1 MFNVL
6 FRNQVKL
13 IAQQS
18 LYWGTALVLILLA
31 LALYNLYFVDQA
43 TTFWDGETSPPARYM
58 IIYLGGIPLVLMML
72 VSCFISTRTYSK
84 ESHVKIQEVL
94 FTKPF
99 GNLVHALSSTL
110 ATTLFCTLPIV
121 GFIACVYVGSFA
133 QNWFNADVF
142 EPFELASTCMFLVFT
157 TFVSLY
163 FVSLLSYYVYY
174 AIRIP
179 ILSVLASTA
188 ITVGIIYLLTRVTFN
203 QFVLY
208 KFLPLVGDVASD
220 MVADNFDIL
229 DYSRFFAF
237 ICLCAT
243 LVVGATWILSRW
255 DQRETSRILLSGFLG
270 AITCIGFAILF
281 LSWFNQNS
289 NIQKWQQHAIEA
301 KDGIT
306 LDVQMVSGSVVIE
319 PGKNIEANITI
330 TGTLDDNIGV
340 DDQLLFWLNPG
351 FKVHGVQL
359 DDREVQF
366 DVDASKLLVNLSN
379 EKTKDELVEMTIKY
393 RGRPNTR
400 YGYQDTSLDIANTP
414 YWDQLISYFGMSP
427 GIFDRKYVAL
437 PYATHWLPTSS
448 LRTKNGA
455 SSADFVE
462 ADLSITIPAD
472 WLVFLSGSTLE
483 EVQPT
488 DINKRTVR
496 VATQHPL
503 AGLSLYASDLTKYS
517 TELDSVDVDVTLELY
532 ASDRHISMLR
542 EKADYETYL
551 QIFETWFVESLT
563 TAQDLGQSFP
573 CDTFRLV
580 AVPSDLRVY
589 NGGIFLDS
597 LITQPCTYLLR
608 EHGLFATT
616 NYRVIGGGDSTWAYR
631 SQLEGYFGTRHN
643 GENLVQDLPNHYFE
657 FQTGFLGLEGSLFK
671 KVLSYLHNHAWSRIA
686 PNPSAYSSS
695 IFFPSA
701 MNIKQLSP
709 KAEYRARIHS
719 MPMDEEMRTSIV
731 NSEVSLREG
740 LTYYVKRYIRHI
752 DQTDY
757 VFQHFLESD
766 AVLNIAIRYSLQELA
781 SLEPSAIVQEA
792 IRLRCMALAEKLYRG
807 LGRANSRVFLQ
818 EISNNFRHQNVSV
831 SDVFDIAE
839 SLELP
844 VKEIVAGWF
853 DQTDQFN
860 FSFSSATVSKHVNPD
875 TQENYYQ
882 VRFAV
887 VNEGKTAG
895 VFRSS
900 LRVAPDATEY
910 LSASNPEE
918 QRRLGLSNLS
928 NAGFGSGPSFVI
940 PTGST
945 REVGITSTTLPYRIN
960 LTSSDVSYVNAVSL
974 IVRPDPSVIESTE
987 QAPFV
992 GTGPSTWAPDPMLGV
1007 IIDDTDLISQPED
1020 DGVIT
1025 YDKNVERFDFGG
1037 AYGSARKSFIY
1048 TEHLKSA
1055 RVNVEAELPTR
1066 DSWQIEIH
1074 VPDIRGAYNIGH
1086 RQRRM
1091 MVAGRTYFKGKF
1103 EGEYEAIISSG
1114 GNEVNLEFEIAD
1126 SDYGWVRIGVAELD
1140 SGPTAISI
1148 VPKSGTEQLFFD
1160 ALRFVQST
1168 EK

>member
-43 TTFWDGETSPPARYM
+43 TTFWDGETSPPVRYM

-110 ATTLFCTLPIV
+110 ATTLFCTLPLV
-121 GFIACVYVGSFA
+121 GFIACVYMGSFA

-163 FVSLLSYYVYY
+163 FVSLLSYYLYY

-188 ITVGIIYLLTRVTFN
+188 ITVGIIYLLTQVTFN
-203 QFVLY
+203 QFVLF

-220 MVADNFDIL
+220 MVADYFDVL

-237 ICLCAT
+237 VCLCAT
-243 LVVGATWILSRW
+243 LAVGATWILSRW
-255 DQRETSRILLSGFLG
+255 DQRETSRILLSGLLG
-270 AITCIGFAILF
+270 AITCVVFAILL

-289 NIQKWQQHAIEA
+289 NIKKWQQHAMDA

-319 PGKNIEANITI
+319 PGKNIEANVTI

-351 FKVHGVQL
+351 FKVRGVRMG
-359 DDREVQF
+359 DIETQF
-366 DVDASKLLVNLSN
+366 DFDADKLLVNLNN
-379 EKTKDELVEMTIKY
+379 EKTKGELVEMTIEY

-414 YWDQLISYFGMSP
+414 YWDQLISYFGMKP
-427 GIFDRKYVAL
+427 GIFDPKYVAL

-448 LRTKNGA
+448 LQTKNGA
-455 SSADFVE
+455 SSTDFVD
-462 ADLSITIPAD
+462 ADLLVTIPTD
-472 WLVFLSGSTLE
+472 WAVFLAGSTVE
-483 EVQPT
+483 EVQPA
-488 DINKRTVR
+488 DSKKSTVR
-496 VATQHPL
+496 VVTQHPL
-503 AGLSLYASDLTKYS
+503 AGLSLYANDLTKYS
-517 TELDSVDVDVTLELY
+517 TDLDAIDVTLELY
-532 ASDRHISMLR
+532 ASDRHISMLQ
-542 EKADYETYL
+542 ENPDYEKFL
-551 QIFETWFVESLT
+551 EVFKTWFTESV
-563 TAQDLGQSFP
+563 ASARDLGYAFP
-573 CDTFRLV
+573 CDTYRLV
-580 AVPSDLRVY
+580 AVPSDLRLY
-589 NGGIFLDS
+589 NDGIFMDS
-597 LITQPCTYLLR
+597 LITQPCTFLLR
-608 EHGLFATT
+608 EHGPIATKT
-616 NYRVIGGGDSTWAYR
+616 NQVIAGGADTTWAFR
-631 SQLEGYFGTRHN
+631 ANLEAYFGTRHS
-643 GENLVQDLPNHYFE
+643 GGNLVQELPNHYFE

-671 KVLSYLHNHAWSRIA
+671 RVLSYLHNHTWSRIA
-686 PNPSAYSSS
+686 PNPSAYSPSV
-695 IFFPSA
+695 FFPSA
-701 MNIKQLSP
+701 MKVKQLSP
-709 KAEYRARIHS
+709 KAEYLARMHS
-719 MPMDEEMRTSIV
+719 MPMDEEMRSSIV
-731 NSEVSLREG
+731 RREVSLRKS
-740 LTYYVKRYIRHI
+740 LTYYVKRYTRHI

-757 VFQHFLESD
+757 VFRHFLESD
-766 AVLNIAIRYSLQELA
+766 AVLNVAVGYSLQELVN
-781 SLEPSAIVQEA
+781 LGPSPIVQEA
-792 IRLRCMALAEKLYRG
+792 VRLRCIALAEKLYRG
-807 LGRANSRVFLQ
+807 LGRANSRLLLQ
-818 EISNNFRHQNVSV
+818 EISNKFRHQNISV

-844 VKEIVAGWF
+844 VKEIVVGWL
-853 DQTDQFN
+853 DQTDQFD
-860 FSFSSATVSKHVNPD
+860 FSFSPAMFSKHVNPD

-882 VRFAV
+882 IRFAV
-887 VNEGKTAG
+887 VNEGTTAG

-900 LRVAPDATEY
+900 LRVAPDMTEF
-910 LSASNPEE
+910 LHPSNPEE
-918 QRRLGLSNLS
+918 ERRLGLSNMS
-928 NAGFGSGPSFVI
+928 NAVYGSGPRFVI
-940 PTGST
+940 PAGSS
-945 REVGITSTTLPYRIN
+945 REVGITSTTLPYRID
-960 LTSSDVSYVNAVSL
+960 LTSSGLSYVNEISL
-974 IVRPDPSVIESTE
+974 NVRSDPTITESTE

-992 GTGPSTWAPDPMLGV
+992 GTGPSTWTPIPMLGV
-1007 IIDDTDLISQPED
+1007 IIDDSDLVLQPED

-1037 AYGSARKSFIY
+1037 AWGSARKSFIY

-1055 RVNVEAELPTR
+1055 RINIEAELPAR
-1066 DSWQIEIH
+1066 GPWQLELH
-1074 VPDIRGAYNIGH
+1074 VPDIRGAHNIGH

-1103 EGEYEAIISSG
+1103 EGEYEAILTSG
-1114 GNEVNLEFEIAD
+1114 GNEVNLEFEVAD
-1126 SDYGWVRIGVAELD
+1126 SDYGWVEIGIAELD
-1140 SGPTAISI
+1140 SGPATVSI

-1160 ALRFVQST
+1160 ALRIVESS
-1168 EK
+1168 EN

>member
-1 MFNVL
+1 MFKVL
-6 FRNQVKL
+6 FKNQVKL

-18 LYWGTALVLILLA
+18 LYWGAALVVIILA
-31 LALYNLYFVDQA
+31 LVLYNLYFVDQA
-43 TTFWDGETSPPARYM
+43 TTFWEGETSPPARYM
-58 IIYLGGIPLVLMML
+58 IIYLGGIPLVIMML
-72 VSCFISTRTYSK
+72 VSCFISTRTYAK
-84 ESHVKIQEVL
+84 ESHLKIQEVL

-110 ATTLFCTLPIV
+110 ATTLFCAIPIV
-121 GFIACVYVGSFA
+121 GFFGCVYVGSFA
-133 QNWFNADVF
+133 QNWFSADVI
-142 EPFELASTCMFLVFT
+142 EPFELASTCVFLVFT
-157 TFVSLY
+157 TLVSLY
-163 FVSLLSYYVYY
+163 FASLLSYYLYY
-174 AIRIP
+174 AIRVT

-188 ITVGIIYLLTRVTFN
+188 ITIGIIYLLTHVSFN
-203 QFVLY
+203 QFILFE
-208 KFLPLVGDVASD
+208 FLPLVGDVASD
-220 MVADNFDIL
+220 LIGDKLDVL
-229 DYSRFFAF
+229 DYFRFIAF
-237 ICLCAT
+237 ICLSAS
-243 LVVGATWILSRW
+243 LAVGATWILSRR
-255 DQRETSRILLSGFLG
+255 DQQEKLRMLLSGCLG
-270 AITCIGFAILF
+270 AITCIGFAILMF
-281 LSWFNQNS
+281 IWFNQNS
-289 NIQKWQQHAIEA
+289 NIEKWRRHAIDA

-306 LDVQMVSGSVVIE
+306 LDVQMVFGSVVID
-319 PGKNIEANITI
+319 PGTNLDAEITI

-351 FKVHGVQL
+351 FIVRGVQMG
-359 DDREVQF
+359 DREVQF
-366 DVDASKLLVNLSN
+366 DFDVGKLLVNVSN
-379 EKTKDELVEMTIKY
+379 EKTKGELVEMTIEY

-414 YWDQLISYFGMSP
+414 YWDQLISYFGMNP

-437 PYATHWLPTSS
+437 PHATHWLPTSS

-455 SSADFVE
+455 SSVDFVE
-462 ADLSITIPAD
+462 ADLSVTIPAD
-472 WLVFLSGSTLE
+472 WFVFLSGSTVE
-483 EVQPT
+483 EVQPANT
-488 DINKRTVR
+488 KKRTVR
-496 VATQHPL
+496 ISTQHPQ

-517 TELDSVDVDVTLELY
+517 TKLDSVDVTLELY
-532 ASDRHISMLR
+532 ASDRHISMLL
-542 EKADYETYL
+542 ENPDYETYL
-551 QIFETWFVESLT
+551 QIFETWFVESLS
-563 TAQDLGQSFP
+563 TAQDLGHSFP

-597 LITQPCTYLLR
+597 LIIQPCTYLLR

-616 NYRVIGGGDSTWAYR
+616 NDRVITGGGDSTWAFR
-631 SQLEGYFGTRHN
+631 SQFDGYFGTRHN

-671 KVLSYLHNHAWSRIA
+671 KVLSYLHNHVWSRIA
-686 PNPSAYSSS
+686 PNPSAYSPST
-695 IFFPSA
+695 FFPSA
-701 MNIKQLSP
+701 MKVKQMSP

-731 NSEVSLREG
+731 NSEVSLRES
-740 LTYYVKRYIRHI
+740 LTYYVKRYTRHI

-781 SLEPSAIVQEA
+781 NLEPCAIVQEA
-792 IRLRCMALAEKLYRG
+792 IRLRCMALAEKLFRG

-818 EISNNFRHQNVSV
+818 EISNNFRHQNMTV

-860 FSFSSATVSKHVNPD
+860 FSFSPATVSKHVNPD
-875 TQENYYQ
+875 THENYYQ

-887 VNEGKTAG
+887 ANEGTTAG

-928 NAGFGSGPSFVI
+928 NAGFGSGPRFVI

-960 LTSSDVSYVNAVSL
+960 LTSSSVSYVNAVSL
-974 IVRPDPSVIESTE
+974 IVRPDPSVTESTE
-987 QAPFV
+987 QVPFV
-992 GTGPSTWAPDPMLGV
+992 GTGPSTWAPDPILGV
-1007 IIDDTDLISQPED
+1007 IIDDTDLVSQPED

-1037 AYGSARKSFIY
+1037 AWGSERKSFIY
-1048 TEHLKSA
+1048 TEHTKSA
-1055 RVNVEAELPTR
+1055 RVNVKTEIPTR
-1066 DSWQIEIH
+1066 DSWKIEIH
-1074 VPDIRGAYNIGH
+1074 VPDIRGAFNIGH

-1103 EGEYEAIISSG
+1103 EGEYEAIVTSSG
-1114 GNEVNLEFEIAD
+1114 REVSLEFEVAD
-1126 SDYGWVRIGVAELD
+1126 SDYGWVQIGSAELD
-1140 SGPTAISI
+1140 SGPAAVSI

-1160 ALRFVQST
+1160 ALRIVESSDN
-1168 EK
+1168 